1 MAKSDW
7 QNRGRA
13 ILEPIVGGLA
23 RMGVSPTAVT
33 LVGLGLNIL
42 SGIWIGL
49 GGARQGGALLLL
61 ASVCDALDGQ
71 LARRTGRTTRFGA
84 FLDSNVDRIDETAV
98 LVGIAAYFQR
108 SPQPHAEWMVLAS
121 IVALAGSLLTSYAR
135 ARAEGLGLECK
146 VGLFE
151 RPERVAVTI
160 AGLLFGERWL
170 VGAVLV
176 VLLFSW
182 LTVLQRIVHVHRI
195 LREAGD
201 GRR

>member
-108 SPQPHAEWMVLAS
+108 SPQPYAEWMVLAS

-160 AGLLFGERWL
+160 AGLLFGELWL